1 MWRILLA
8 TILLFSLTVSTQAQ
22 ELRCNVAVNHNKIRS
37 ANTNTFKALQTAL
50 NEFVNNRKWTN
61 DVFAQKER
69 IECNIVIQLDE
80 QISTDEFKGSIN
92 VQLRRPIYNSSLET
106 TLLNIKDENFRIK
119 YNESQQLIFNENSN
133 SDNLTSIIAFYVYII
148 LGMDYDSFSP
158 NGGTEYFAKAMKIV
172 DNAQSLPQAEGWRS
186 YESNRNRYW
195 LAENLTNRAYISFRQ
210 LTYSYHIKGLDKFE
224 KDITDG
230 RASIADALTQ
240 LRRLYRTRPNLYLFT
255 IFFDAKTTELMNIFS
270 GSQAEELNRVV
281 EILNEIDPANSA
293 KYNEMKDKFSF

>member
-50 NEFVNNRKWTN
+50 NEFINNRKWTN

-69 IECNIVIQLDE
+69 IECNMVIQLDE

-158 NGGTEYFAKAMKIV
+158 NGGTEYFTKAMKIV

-195 LAENLTNRAYISFRQ
+195 LAENLTNRSYISFRQ
-210 LTYSYHIKGLDKFE
+210 LTYNYHIKGLDKFE